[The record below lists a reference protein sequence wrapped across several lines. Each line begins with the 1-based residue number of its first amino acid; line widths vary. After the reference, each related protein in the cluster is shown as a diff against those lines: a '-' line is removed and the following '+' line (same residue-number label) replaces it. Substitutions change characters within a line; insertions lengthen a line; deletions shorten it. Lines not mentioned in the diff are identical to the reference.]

1 MATDVKE
8 LMAKVG
14 KIRILTNK
22 LIDDQLSGDYHS
34 TFKGQGVE
42 FDEVR
47 PYTPGDD
54 VRTIDW
60 NVTAKTGLPYIKR
73 FSEERE
79 LTILFLVDVSGS
91 QGYGSVRR
99 SKMELAAEVT
109 ALLALTAIRNQDKI
123 GLILFSDQIVKYIPP
138 RKGRDSVMRLV
149 REVLAAE
156 DDAKGGTD
164 IAEALKF
171 LNSVQKRRAVVFL
184 VSDFLLPALRSDGA
198 LAIDGSGHD
207 DGGVVATQT
216 TAFERLLR
224 ATARH
229 HDMVCVPVSDP
240 AERELPNVGL
250 VELEDPETGELVLV
264 DTSSAAVRK
273 RFAAQATEENEEL
286 KRFFLKTGI
295 DTLTIAT
302 DRPYIDEVRGLFKRR
317 ARKR

>member
-47 PYTPGDD
+47 PYIAGDD
-54 VRTIDW
+54 VRSIDW
-60 NVTAKTGLPYIKR
+60 NVTARTGVPYIKR

-79 LTILFLVDVSGS
+79 LTILFMVDVSGS
-91 QGYGSVRR
+91 QSYGSVRR
-99 SKMELAAEVT
+99 SKAELAAEVT

-123 GLILFSDQIVKYIPP
+123 GLILFSDKIVKYSPP

-156 DDAKGGTD
+156 DDAEGGTD
-164 IAEALKF
+164 IGAALKF
-171 LNSVQKRRAVVFL
+171 LNGVQKRRAVVFL
-184 VSDFLLPALRSDGA
+184 VSDFLLSNHSPITKHQSPSTNHQAPSTPHPAPDY
-198 LAIDGSGHD
+198 
-207 DGGVVATQT
+207 
-216 TAFERLLR
+216 ERLLR

-229 HDMVCVPVSDP
+229 HDMVCVPVADP
-240 AERELPNVGL
+240 AEAALPDVGL
-250 VELEDPETGELVLV
+250 VEMEDPETGDLVLV
-264 DTSSAAVRK
+264 DTSSASVR
-273 RFAAQATEENEEL
+273 RAFAEKAAADQEEL
-286 KRFFLKTGI
+286 VRFFRKTGI
-295 DTLTIAT
+295 DTLPIAT
-302 DRPYIDEVRGLFKRR
+302 DKPYIDGVRALFKRR

>member
-47 PYTPGDD
+47 PYVPGDD

-79 LTILFLVDVSGS
+79 LTILFMVDVSGS

-156 DDAKGGTD
+156 DSATGGTD
-164 IAEALKF
+164 IAAALKF

-184 VSDFLLPALRSDGA
+184 VSDFLLSSVKPQMSS
-198 LAIDGSGHD
+198 IE
-207 DGGVVATQT
+207 Q
-216 TAFERLLR
+216 LLR

-240 AERELPNVGL
+240 AEQELPNVGL

-264 DTSSAAVRK
+264 DTSSAAVRR
-273 RFAAQATEENEEL
+273 RFSATASEENEEL

-302 DRPYIDEVRGLFKRR
+302 DRPYIDEVRALFKRR

>member
-1 MATDVKE
+1 
-8 LMAKVG
+8 MAKVG
-14 KIRILTNK
+14 KIRILTNR
-22 LIDDQLSGDYHS
+22 LIDDQLAGDYHS

-47 PYTPGDD
+47 PYMAGDD

-60 NVTAKTGLPYIKR
+60 NVTAKTGEPYIKR
-73 FSEERE
+73 YSEERE

-123 GLILFSDQIVKYIPP
+123 GLVLFSDRIVKYIPP

-156 DDAKGGTD
+156 DGAAGGTD

-171 LNSVQKRRAVVFL
+171 LNGVQKRRAVVFL
-184 VSDFLLPALRSDGA
+184 VSDFLLSGERGA
-198 LAIDGSGHD
+198 WNGEREGY
-207 DGGVVATQT
+207 
-216 TAFERLLR
+216 ERLLR
-224 ATARH
+224 AAARH

-240 AERELPNVGL
+240 AEAELPDVGL
-250 VELEDPETGELVLV
+250 VELEDPETGELALV
-264 DTSSAAVRK
+264 DTSSRAVR
-273 RFAAQATEENEEL
+273 RQFAEQAAAEREEL
-286 KRFFLKTGI
+286 RRFFLRNGI
-295 DTLTIAT
+295 DTLSVST
-302 DRPYIDEVRGLFKRR
+302 DRPYIDAVRGLFKRR

>member
-14 KIRILTNK
+14 KIRILTNR
-22 LIDDQLSGDYHS
+22 LIDDQLAGDYHS

-47 PYTPGDD
+47 PYVPGDD

-60 NVTAKTGLPYIKR
+60 NVTARTGQPFIKR

-91 QGYGSVRR
+91 QGYGSAGR

-123 GLILFSDQIVKYIPP
+123 GLVLFSDRIVKYIPP

-156 DDAKGGTD
+156 DNAEGGTD
-164 IAEALKF
+164 IAEALRF
-171 LNSVQKRRAVVFL
+171 LNGVQKRRAVVFL
-184 VSDFLLPALRSDGA
+184 VSDFMGCAGY
-198 LAIDGSGHD
+198 
-207 DGGVVATQT
+207 
-216 TAFERLLR
+216 EKMLR
-224 ATARH
+224 ATAHH
-229 HDMVCVPVSDP
+229 HDLVCVPVTDP
-240 AERELPNVGL
+240 AEAELPDVGL
-250 VELEDPETGELVLV
+250 VELEDPETGELALV
-264 DTSSAAVRK
+264 DTSSAAVR
-273 RFAAQATEENEEL
+273 RAFAAKADEDAAEL
-286 KRFFLKTGI
+286 KRMLLKTGVDTLRI
-295 DTLTIAT
+295 DTAS
-302 DRPYIDEVRGLFKRR
+302 PYIDEVRALFRRR